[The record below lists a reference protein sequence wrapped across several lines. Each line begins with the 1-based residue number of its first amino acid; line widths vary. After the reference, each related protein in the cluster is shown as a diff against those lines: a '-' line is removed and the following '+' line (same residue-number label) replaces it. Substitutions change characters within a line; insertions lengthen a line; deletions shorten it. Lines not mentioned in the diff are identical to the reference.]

1 MRRIIAAVTAAAAA
15 LTLTG
20 CAGEGAAIDGLRE
33 RLISAGAVTM
43 DVEITSTMGGR
54 LAEYGL
60 SLERT
65 YGGRYAHRAR
75 AGGDSRRGALGARRG
90 RI

>member
-54 LAEYGL
+54 LAEYAL

-65 YGGRYAHRAR
+65 GGRYAHRAR

-90 RI
+90 RA